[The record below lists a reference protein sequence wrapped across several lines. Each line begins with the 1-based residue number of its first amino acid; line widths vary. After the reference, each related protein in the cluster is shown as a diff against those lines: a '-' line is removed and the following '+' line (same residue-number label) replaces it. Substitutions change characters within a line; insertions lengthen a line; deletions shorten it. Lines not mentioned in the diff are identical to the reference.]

1 MEKNFVTLFQNGIN
15 SFLTLVKN
23 YNPFHLQFLQD
34 LLDNKEPSNRWQDYR
49 TFCDNIKNVDIDL
62 YVKALPELL
71 KNLKSNYP
79 VRNLQIAITRE
90 AKEDASFGKEI
101 YLKTLET
108 KNPDSYFTL
117 MDILSGLY
125 HSDQK
130 FSIDEIKRL
139 IEDDNISL
147 NEIGIKSIVK
157 IDLIAKTTPKTFV
170 SWIEKQFNSII
181 NNKTLEELWP
191 SVFFTIR
198 NKRNELKN
206 ADKIIDKLSSI
217 KTIEIQL
224 ELIYFLDY
232 NIDLGNEIH
241 LFKKYLPLLLHIDI
255 EHAGAYNQLAYRLEN
270 VAKTNLDLVV
280 GFITDW
286 VGISPKNAR
295 KIEYFSHLLNTLC
308 DDFYSDFQKLY
319 TNWLNK
325 DNPNFHIAIFE
336 MNSARY
342 MRDLSGLTVSEVL
355 IKDFSDY
362 DIEYITYKILAYV
375 YDKDTSLS
383 LIYSILEQKVDN
395 KEVVIF
401 LADLFINHLIFNYYS
416 TIEFLNLKKKTAN
429 RKLKKI
435 IKDIVDEG
443 EDKYKAYS
451 DLENLKE
458 FAPSERRMIYYNKI
472 QNRKFNKSY
481 KESESES
488 SSFLSMITNIN
499 YRTGKSTFSK
509 YQGKYTEKMT
519 PALISH
525 SGEMPRGEFIDP
537 IGQATERLLWQNFKR
552 RQ

>member
-1 MEKNFVTLFQNGIN
+1 
-15 SFLTLVKN
+15 
-23 YNPFHLQFLQD
+23 LQFLQD
-34 LLDNKEPSNRWQDYR
+34 LLENREPANRWQDYR
-49 TFCDNIKNVDIDL
+49 TFCDEIKNVDIDL
-62 YVKALPELL
+62 YIKALPELL

-79 VRNLQIAITRE
+79 TRNLQIAITRE
-90 AKEDASFGKEI
+90 AKENASFGKEI

-108 KNPDSYFTL
+108 NNTESYFTL

-130 FSIDEIKRL
+130 FVIDEIKRL
-139 IEDDNISL
+139 INDDNITL

-170 SWIEKQFNSII
+170 SWIEKQFSSII
-181 NNKTLEELWP
+181 NNETLEKLWP
-191 SVFFTIR
+191 SIFFTIR

-217 KTIEIQL
+217 ATIEIQL
-224 ELIYFLDY
+224 ELIYFLDF
-232 NIDLGNEIH
+232 NIDLENEIH

-270 VAKTNLDLVV
+270 VAKTNLSLVV

-286 VGISPKNAR
+286 VDLSPENAR
-295 KIEYFSHLLNTLC
+295 KIKYFSHLLNTLC
-308 DDFYSDFQKLY
+308 DDFYTDFQKLY

-325 DNPNFHIAIFE
+325 DNPNFHIAIFKL
-336 MNSARY
+336 NGAKY
-342 MRDLSGLTVSEVL
+342 MRDLSGLTVSKDVL
-355 IKDFSDY
+355 KGFSDY

-383 LIYSILEQKVDN
+383 LVYSILEQKADN
-395 KEVVIF
+395 KDVVVF

-429 RKLKKI
+429 RKLKRI
-435 IKDIVDEG
+435 IKDIVEEG

-451 DLENLKE
+451 DLDNLKE
-458 FAPSERRMIYYNKI
+458 FAPSERRLIYYNKI

-488 SSFLSMITNIN
+488 SSFLSMVTNIN

-509 YQGKYTEKMT
+509 YRGEYTEKMT

>member
-1 MEKNFVTLFQNGIN
+1 M
-15 SFLTLVKN
+15 
-23 YNPFHLQFLQD
+23 QFLQD
-34 LLDNKEPSNRWQDYR
+34 LLINKEPDNWWKEYR
-49 TFCDNIKNVDIDL
+49 DFCSDLSKVDRNLFIE
-62 YVKALPELL
+62 ALPALL
-71 KNLKSNYP
+71 KKLENNYAH
-79 VRNLQIAITRE
+79 RDLRIALETQS
-90 AKEDASFGKEI
+90 KKDSSFGKEI
-101 YLKTLET
+101 YNKILEAQ
-108 KNPDSYFTL
+108 NPYLYDSLT
-117 MDILSGLY
+117 DVISGLY
-125 HSDQK
+125 KSDQK
-130 FSIDEIKRL
+130 FAITKIKSL
-139 IEDDNISL
+139 FNDAEISL
-147 NEIGIKSIVK
+147 SRIGIQSIAK
-157 IDLIAKTTPKTFV
+157 IDLLDKGTPKAFIG
-170 SWIEKQFNSII
+170 WINKRLNDIA
-181 NNKTLEELWP
+181 NNETLAELWP
-191 SVFFTIR
+191 SIFFTVRI
-198 NKRNELKN
+198 KRNVLKN
-206 ADKIIDKLSSI
+206 AEAIIDKLSSI
-217 KTIEIQL
+217 NTIEIQL

>member
-1 MEKNFVTLFQNGIN
+1 M
-15 SFLTLVKN
+15 
-23 YNPFHLQFLQD
+23 QFLQD
-34 LLDNKEPSNRWQDYR
+34 LLDDKEPSNRWQDYG
-49 TFCDNIKNVDIDL
+49 TFCDNIKNIDIDL

-108 KNPDSYFTL
+108 NNPDSYFTL

-130 FSIDEIKRL
+130 FAIDEIKRL
-139 IEDDNISL
+139 IEDDNLSL
-147 NEIGIKSIVK
+147 KEIGIKSIVK

-181 NNKTLEELWP
+181 NNETLEELWP

-206 ADKIIDKLSSI
+206 ADRIIDKLSSI

-232 NIDLGNEIH
+232 NIDLENEIH
-241 LFKKYLPLLLHIDI
+241 LLKKYLPLLLHINL
-255 EHAGAYNQLAYRLEN
+255 EHAGAYSQLAYRLEN
-270 VAKTNLDLVV
+270 VAKTNLSLVV

-286 VGISPKNAR
+286 VDMSPENAR
-295 KIEYFSHLLNTLC
+295 KIKYFSHLLNTLC
-308 DDFYSDFQKLY
+308 DDFYSEFQKLY

-336 MNSARY
+336 MNSTRY
-342 MRDLSGLTVSEVL
+342 MRGLSGLTVSEVL

-383 LIYSILEQKVDN
+383 LVYSILEQKVDN
-395 KEVVIF
+395 KEVVVF

-416 TIEFLNLKKKTAN
+416 TIEFLNLKKRTAN
-429 RKLKKI
+429 NKLKKI
-435 IKDIVDEG
+435 LKDIIDEG
-443 EDKYKAYS
+443 ENKYKAYS
-451 DLENLKE
+451 DLKNLKE
-458 FAPSERRMIYYNKI
+458 FAPSEQRLIYYNKI
-472 QNRKFNKSY
+472 QGKKFSKSF
-481 KESESES
+481 KENEIKNP
-488 SSFLSMITNIN
+488 SFFNTLPTIN
-499 YRTGKSTFSK
+499 YRAGKSIFTK
-509 YQGKYTEKMT
+509 YRGEYTEKMT

-537 IGQATERLLWQNFKR
+537 IGQAQERLYWQNFKR
-552 RQ
+552 RG

>member
-1 MEKNFVTLFQNGIN
+1 
-15 SFLTLVKN
+15 
-23 YNPFHLQFLQD
+23 LQFLQD
-34 LLDNKEPSNRWQDYR
+34 LLNNKEPDNWWKEYKD
-49 TFCDNIKNVDIDL
+49 FCGDISKVDRSLFIE
-62 YVKALPELL
+62 ALPALL
-71 KNLKSNYP
+71 KKLENNYAHRDLRIALENESKSN
-79 VRNLQIAITRE
+79 
-90 AKEDASFGKEI
+90 ASFGKEI
-101 YLKTLET
+101 YSKILEAQ
-108 KNPDSYFTL
+108 NPYLYDSLT
-117 MDILSGLY
+117 DIISGLY
-125 HSDQK
+125 KSDQK
-130 FSIDEIKRL
+130 FAITKIKSL
-139 IEDDNISL
+139 ISNAEISL
-147 NEIGIKSIVK
+147 SRIGIQSIAK
-157 IDLIAKTTPKTFV
+157 IDLLKKATPKTFI
-170 SWIEKQFNSII
+170 SWIEKQFNDIANTEVLAES
-181 NNKTLEELWP
+181 WP
-191 SVFFTIR
+191 SIFFAVRI
-198 NKRNELKN
+198 KRNGLKN
-206 ADKIIDKLSSI
+206 ADAIIDKLSSV
-217 KTIEIQL
+217 KTIGIQL
-224 ELIYFLDY
+224 ELIYFLDH
-232 NIDLGNEIH
+232 NLDLEKEMK
-241 LFKKYLPLLLHIDI
+241 LFEKYLPLLLHIDL
-255 EHAGAYNQLAYRLEN
+255 EHAGAYNHLTYRLEN
-270 VAKTNLDLVV
+270 VAKTNLGLVID
-280 GFITDW
+280 FITDW
-286 VGISPKNAR
+286 VDMSPKNAR
-295 KIEYFSHLLNTLC
+295 KIEYFSRLLNTLC

-355 IKDFSDY
+355 IEDYSDY

-383 LIYSILEQKVDN
+383 LIYSILEQKGDN
-395 KEVVIF
+395 KEVVVF

-416 TIEFLNLKKKTAN
+416 TIDFLNLKKKTAN

-435 IKDIVDEG
+435 IKDIVEEG

-458 FAPSERRMIYYNKI
+458 FAPSEQRMIYYNKI

-488 SSFLSMITNIN
+488 SSFLSMVTNIN

-509 YQGKYTEKMT
+509 YSGKYTEKMT